1 MPRQEC
7 AERNR
12 IPALCTRHSQVYV
25 VFHLFA
31 TWHVHVALSP
41 LVLAVLA
48 GMTVVDGLR
57 GKC

>member
-1 MPRQEC
+1 MLRREC
-7 AERNR
+7 AERNC

-25 VFHLFA
+25 VFRLFA

-48 GMTVVDGLR
+48 GMTVLH
-57 GKC
+57 